1 MEKMD
6 GKTMDI
12 VAENVGKL
20 KKMFP
25 EAFTEDGSYGTT
37 KDTKIDFEVLKELLG
52 EYVNDKDERYSF
64 TWNGKSK
71 ARMIA
76 QMPSTGTLRPCKE
89 ESVDWDSTQNIFI
102 EGDNLEVLKLLQKSY
117 HKKVKM
123 IYIDPPYNTGN
134 DFVYKDNFK
143 DNIKNYKEITGQ
155 VDGEGRNLSN
165 NPETSGR
172 YHTDWLNM
180 MYPRLKLAR
189 NLLKDDGVIFISI
202 DDTEVSNLRKIS
214 DEIFGEENFIAHFI
228 HKNNSSKNQAKLVSV
243 STEYFYCYTKSKE
256 CFKEVEW
263 RLRKKGAEDIARL
276 YDKLK
281 IEGATLDVIES
292 EIKEMYKR
300 PKYAHLSRWN
310 KVDNIGVF
318 VDADLSR
325 EGGPKDFTII
335 NPETGEKCLIP
346 NRGWGKSKEELEN
359 LQKNNLIWYG
369 SPDTPPRV
377 KEYINPDDVSV
388 PDNFW
393 YFDNSVDTRWVKN
406 EFGSLVFQNP
416 KPLEMIKSIIEMV
429 GPNENEL
436 IVDFFAGSSTTAHA
450 LFELVIS
457 DKIKRR
463 FLLVQLPEKLDD
475 TEKMKKDNKDAIQF
489 LQQNNLPVNLAEIS
503 KERIRRAAAKIKEE
517 NPDYDGDLGFKV
529 FKLDSTNI
537 KPWEVDFDMTERTLE
552 DFISNIKTDR
562 REEDVLYEILL
573 KYGLDLTLPIDE
585 WIMDNGKLIM
595 KEKSNS
601 QLSTVNSQL
610 STVNSQLS
618 TVNSQLST
626 VNSQLSTVNSQLVY
640 SIGRGALII
649 CLSDDI
655 SLEVVQGIAK
665 LKDKLNPEIMRVV
678 FKDSGFKDDVV
689 KTNAVQILK
698 QAGIVDVR
706 SL

>member
-20 KKMFP
+20 KELFP

-537 KPWEVDFDMTERTLE
+537 KPWEVDFDLTERTLE

-626 VNSQLSTVNSQLVY
+626 VNSQLVY

-655 SLEVVQGIAK
+655 SLEAVQGIAK